1 MIKETIRNNMI
12 TALKQQD
19 TQKKK
24 IYSLALQAIEKA
36 EKDKQREFD
45 DKEIIP
51 LIEKEIKQYE
61 ETLSFAKKVNREDI
75 IQECNIAYQI
85 LSPFVPQKM
94 CLDDLTNYIKKLTI
108 TINPEKSN
116 MGLFMRELSKDKDK
130 IDMKQAKEVLNQIL
144 K

>member
-61 ETLSFAKKVNREDI
+61 ETLSFAKKANREDM
-75 IQECNIAYQI
+75 IQECNTAYQI

-94 CLDDLTNYIKKLTI
+94 SLDDLTNYIQQLTI
-108 TINPEKSN
+108 TISPEKSN
-116 MGLFMRELSKDKDK
+116 IGLFMKELSKDKDK
-130 IDMKQAKEVLNQIL
+130 IDMKQAREVLNQIL